1 MPDTLDLTASLEDY
15 VEAIYNIAVRKGAAR
30 VTDIALE
37 LSVAK
42 SSVTGALR
50 SLSSKG
56 LVNYDPYS
64 IITLTPDGEEVGE
77 RIARRHAVLAEFLE
91 EILGLSAE
99 VAQAN
104 ACRIEHSME
113 PAVVMR
119 LLKFIDFI
127 EKCPRAGEDFRAGF
141 KRFYEGGDAPYQCVE
156 CLGRALEAAEE
167 TSSAPCRA
175 GGAESPGGRSNED
188 RE

>member
-1 MPDTLDLTASLEDY
+1 MPDIVDLTESLEDY
-15 VEAIYNIAVRKGAAR
+15 IEAIYNIVANKGAAR

-64 IITLTPDGEEVGE
+64 IITLTPEGEKVGS

-113 PAVVMR
+113 PAVVRR

-141 KRFYEGGDAPYQCVE
+141 KRFYEGGDAPYHCVE
-156 CLGRALEAAEE
+156 CLGKALEAAKEI
-167 TSSAPCRA
+167 SSAPCRA
-175 GGAESPGGRSNED
+175 GGGESPGKRSNED
-188 RE
+188 RK